1 MAWYGGD
8 PVVDPAAGQV
18 LVSRRFTSPESVN
31 VKVAAMAKY
40 PMDVVLEHL
49 NADSTKVLRSLIIP
63 VSQGLTVTPTLGPFS
78 VSKNETLQVKNRN
91 REAAIAPEMQA
102 SMFFES

>member
-1 MAWYGGD
+1 MAWYSGD

-31 VKVAAMAKY
+31 VKVAIMAKY
-40 PMDVVLEHL
+40 TMDAILELLSDDATRVV
-49 NADSTKVLRSLIIP
+49 RSLIIP
-63 VSQGLTVTPTLGPFS
+63 VSQGLTVTPTLGPFA